1 MTQNNWYPSSGIQW
15 LPVTMGQSAVQMI
28 ISTKYTTTIKA
39 SDRDKTHE
47 DAHYI
52 YTEFWL

>member
-47 DAHYI
+47 HAHYI
-52 YTEFWL
+52 YTQFWL